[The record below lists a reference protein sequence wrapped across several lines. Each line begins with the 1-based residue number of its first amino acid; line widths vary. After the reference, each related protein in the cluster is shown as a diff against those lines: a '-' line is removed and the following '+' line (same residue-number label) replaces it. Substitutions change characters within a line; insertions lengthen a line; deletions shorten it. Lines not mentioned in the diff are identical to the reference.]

1 MPHAFTDIEVKSNAV
16 ELLEDAL
23 KRKRKK
29 CMIATGAMT
38 DPYIPL
44 EMELGHTR
52 ACLRLIERY
61 GFGAVLHTKSDR
73 VLRDLDLI
81 TRINQKTK
89 CVVQTTLT
97 TYDEALCKIVEPHV
111 ATTGQRLSMLR
122 SMRDNGI
129 PTIVWIS
136 PILPYINDTEENLQG
151 LLKGCIEA
159 EVRGIICFGMG
170 VTLRGGNREYFYQ
183 QLDRFFPGLK
193 QRYIQEYGD
202 SYEVNSPRNR
212 ELMRLLKT
220 TCQKHGILCD
230 VGDIFRYLAEF
241 EDKEEAKQL
250 SFFSDP
256 GQ

>member
-1 MPHAFTDIEVKSNAV
+1 M
-16 ELLEDAL
+16 
-23 KRKRKK
+23 
-29 CMIATGAMT
+29 
-38 DPYIPL
+38 
-44 EMELGHTR
+44 
-52 ACLRLIERY
+52 
-61 GFGAVLHTKSDR
+61 
-73 VLRDLDLI
+73 
-81 TRINQKTK
+81 
-89 CVVQTTLT
+89 
-97 TYDEALCKIVEPHV
+97 
-111 ATTGQRLSMLR
+111 
-122 SMRDNGI
+122 
-129 PTIVWIS
+129 
-136 PILPYINDTEENLQG
+136 
-151 LLKGCIEA
+151 
-159 EVRGIICFGMG
+159 RGIICFGMG